1 MRVFSIGLLLFV
13 ATSFSA
19 AAQDAVFLIRHC
31 EKELSGA
38 DPALTTEGRQRAA
51 DWAEMLQHAGLD
63 AIITSDALRTQETGG
78 IIADALGLQA
88 NALPRADT
96 AGLVDVLEFEH
107 EEDTV
112 LIVAHA
118 ETIPGILKS
127 LGVLEDVTIDQGEF
141 ANLFAVLG
149 PSSEAPVYVH
159 LLMP

>member
-19 AAQDAVFLIRHC
+19 AAQDAVFLIKHC

-96 AGLVDVLEFEH
+96 AGLMDVLEFDH

-118 ETIPGILKS
+118 ETIPGILGS
-127 LGVLEDVTIDQGEF
+127 LRVLEDITIDQGEF

>member
-1 MRVFSIGLLLFV
+1 MRIFCIGLLLLM
-13 ATSFSA
+13 ASSFSA
-19 AAQDAVFLIRHC
+19 AAQNAVYLIRHC

-38 DPALTTEGRQRAA
+38 DPMLTSEGRQRAA
-51 DWAEMLQHAGLD
+51 DWAEMLQHVGLD
-63 AIITSDALRTQETGG
+63 AIITSDALRTRETGA

-88 NALPRADT
+88 NALPRGDT
-96 AGLVDVLEFEH
+96 AALVDVLEFDH

-118 ETIPGILKS
+118 ETIPRILEG
-127 LGVLEDVTIDQGEF
+127 LGVQEYVTIDQSEF

-149 PSSEAPVYVH
+149 PSSDAPMYIH